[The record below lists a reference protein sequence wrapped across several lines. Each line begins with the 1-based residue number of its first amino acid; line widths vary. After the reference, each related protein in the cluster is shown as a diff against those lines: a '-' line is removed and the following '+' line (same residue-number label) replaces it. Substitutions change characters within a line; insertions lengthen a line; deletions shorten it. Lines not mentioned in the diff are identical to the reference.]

1 MKKTLRT
8 ILSAGCALVAASIA
22 TTFVS
27 CGKDKA
33 EAAFDPSQPVELT
46 IWTHEDKNRT
56 ELEQRLIKEFQEA
69 NPNVTVNYVTYPSGK
84 IKDILVAGF
93 AANQGPDIFNV
104 EINDAYP
111 FVINGRVAPVEF
123 AAAGYKNQKEL
134 TSSYL
139 DKMLDPVTV
148 DGKIY
153 GLPLELT
160 NWCIY
165 LNKKIFR
172 DAGLDP
178 EKDIPKTWEDIVE
191 ISKKIA
197 IHDGEIITRRGF
209 DFRYP
214 YYLTSWMP
222 MVEQLGGKLVS
233 EDGKKAIINDEAWLT
248 ALRYMKDFGPS
259 GENLGSPTYT
269 AARKIFDNNQN
280 EIAMSLSGLYQ
291 EQRMAS
297 TNPDFFNS
305 DDWMVIPYPQWKNAK
320 QTVPCHYYGH
330 YYMVN
335 AQKTAAQ
342 RTAAWKL
349 LGFMLSHSEEYLKKV
364 AIVQPTKAL
373 FESDTYKGM
382 PYSDVFKKDLEK
394 GSIVYYA
401 ENSPK
406 IDSLLKNAVESVMLS
421 GTSPEVALADLRKN
435 VQDVLDEE

>member
-1 MKKTLRT
+1 MKKALKTLFF
-8 ILSAGCALVAASIA
+8 AGCAIAAAS
-22 TTFVS
+22 FVS
-27 CGKDKA
+27 CGKNK
-33 EAAFDPSQPVELT
+33 EEQAALDPSQPVELT
-46 IWTHEDKNRT
+46 IWTHEDQNRT
-56 ELEQRLIKEFQEA
+56 ELEQQLIKEFQQD
-69 NPNVTVNYVTYPSGK
+69 NPNITVNYVTYPSGK

-93 AANQGPDIFNV
+93 AANQGPDIFNI
-104 EINDAYP
+104 EINDEYP
-111 FVINGRVAPVEF
+111 FVINGRVAPVDVV
-123 AAAGYKNQKEL
+123 AAGFKNQKEL
-134 TSSYL
+134 VASYM
-139 DKMLDPVTV
+139 DKMLDPVTM
-148 DGKIY
+148 DGKVY

-165 LNKKIFR
+165 LNKKIFK

-178 EKDIPKTWEDIVE
+178 EKDAPKTWEDIVAV
-191 ISKKIA
+191 SKKIA

-214 YYLTSWMP
+214 YYLISWVP

-233 EDGKKAIINDEAWLT
+233 DDGKKAIINDEAWLT

-297 TNPDFFNS
+297 TNPSFFNS
-305 DDWMVIPYPQWKNAK
+305 DEWMVIPYPQWKNAK

-335 AQKTAAQ
+335 AQKSAAQ

-373 FESDTYKGM
+373 FESDTFKEM
-382 PYSDVFKKDLEK
+382 PYSEVFKKDLES

-421 GTSPEVALADLRKN
+421 GTSPETALADLRKN
-435 VQDVLDEE
+435 VQAVLDEE